1 MERKNISQ
9 KLNEIYAEKCRTNPR
24 LLPLVRFYQGETKK
38 KLYETA
44 SSLAPQGVVVALTKE
59 NGSEETAKDI
69 TEGLR
74 GACSKILS
82 VKIPEK
88 TDAVRA
94 AASVL
99 RAAEDARLIVTAE
112 YSLIP
117 LARYAAK
124 ISGLT
129 FVYVMRTGEIDGLLS
144 PRLFLKN
151 GNRTDCFFSDAR
163 TRVIIDIDKICAGEF
178 IRAGESD
185 GKKRK
190 DKVTFSAEDSAF
202 TEKRIAAPL
211 FAKLAGKIPALADY
225 RARLLATGEK
235 PNAEAYGLLREAV
248 KDGYIAFTK
257 KDREILPSLIYD
269 SLLGE
274 IADLL
279 SDGELC
285 SFSALRFA
293 EFLLAGE
300 KRLSADLILEL
311 YARIS
316 GVYALYTSP
325 LAEGLPEIPDYRARA
340 HELAEMTGT
349 DEGIFLK
356 GLLKQTEILNR
367 YGENADNITDKL
379 FEELSKQ
386 NASAS
391 SVRSTFVA
399 YGKEVSGGKEGAR
412 GGERGLAGDSGEC
425 EEADDSE
432 TRVSEEKLKKAI
444 KLAGDSPFGINAM
457 SFAREK
463 GVTEYI

>member
-9 KLNEIYAEKCRTNPR
+9 KLNEIYAEKCRANPR
-24 LLPLVRFYQGETKK
+24 LLSLVRFYQGETKK
-38 KLYETA
+38 KLYEIA
-44 SSLAPQGVVVALTKE
+44 SSLAPQGVVVALTTE
-59 NGSEETAKDI
+59 NGNEETAKDV

-112 YSLIP
+112 YPLIP

-129 FVYVMRTGEIDGLLS
+129 FVYVMRTGETDGLLS
-144 PRLFLKN
+144 PRLLLKN

-163 TRVIIDIDKICAGEF
+163 TRVIIDTDKICAGESF
-178 IRAGESD
+178 CKSVGEKD
-185 GKKRK
+185 GKEKG
-190 DKVTFSAEDSAF
+190 VSAAEETVF
-202 TEKRIAAPL
+202 TEKKIAAPL

-269 SLLGE
+269 SLLAE
-274 IADLL
+274 IADFL

-300 KRLSADLILEL
+300 KRLPADLILEL

-316 GVYALYTSP
+316 GIYALYTSP
-325 LAEGLPEIPDYRARA
+325 LAEGLLEIPDYRERA
-340 HELAEMTGT
+340 HELAELTGT

-356 GLLKQTEILNR
+356 GLIKQAEILNR

-399 YGKEVSGGKEGAR
+399 YGKEVSGGKTG
-412 GGERGLAGDSGEC
+412 
-425 EEADDSE
+425 DSE

-463 GVTEYI
+463 GVTEFI

>member
-1 MERKNISQ
+1 MDRKNISQ

-38 KLYETA
+38 KLYEIA
-44 SSLAPQGVVVALTKE
+44 SSLAPHGVVVALTTE
-59 NGSEETAKDI
+59 NGNEETAKDV

-129 FVYVMRTGEIDGLLS
+129 FVYVMRTWETDGLLS

-163 TRVIIDIDKICAGEF
+163 TRVIIDIDKICAGESL
-178 IRAGESD
+178 GESGGEKV
-185 GKKRK
+185 GKEKNAS
-190 DKVTFSAEDSAF
+190 SAEGAAF

-211 FAKLAGKIPALADY
+211 FARLAGKIPALADY

-248 KDGYIAFTK
+248 KDGYIAYTK

-274 IADLL
+274 IADFL

-300 KRLSADLILEL
+300 KRLPADLILEL

-325 LAEGLPEIPDYRARA
+325 LAEGLLEIPDYRERA

-349 DEGIFLK
+349 DEGVFLK

-399 YGKEVSGGKEGAR
+399 YGKEVSGGKT
-412 GGERGLAGDSGEC
+412 
-425 EEADDSE
+425 DDSK
-432 TRVSEEKLKKAI
+432 TCVSEEKLKKAI

-463 GVTEYI
+463 GVTEFI

>member
-9 KLNEIYAEKCRTNPR
+9 KLNEIYAEKCRANPR
-24 LLPLVRFYQGETKK
+24 LLSLVRFYQGETKK
-38 KLYETA
+38 KLYEIA
-44 SSLAPQGVVVALTKE
+44 SSLAPQGVVVALTTE
-59 NGSEETAKDI
+59 NGNEETAKDV

-112 YSLIP
+112 YPLIP

-129 FVYVMRTGEIDGLLS
+129 FVYVMRTGETDGLLS
-144 PRLFLKN
+144 PRLLLKN

-163 TRVIIDIDKICAGEF
+163 TRVIIDTDKICAGESF
-178 IRAGESD
+178 CKSVGESE
-185 GKKRK
+185 GSGK
-190 DKVTFSAEDSAF
+190 DKVVSSAEEAAF
-202 TEKRIAAPL
+202 AEKRIAAPL

-257 KDREILPSLIYD
+257 KDREILSSLIYD
-269 SLLGE
+269 SLLAE
-274 IADLL
+274 IADFL

-300 KRLSADLILEL
+300 KRLPADLILEL

-316 GVYALYTSP
+316 GIYALYTSP
-325 LAEGLPEIPDYRARA
+325 LAEGLLEIPDYRERA
-340 HELAEMTGT
+340 HELAELTGT

-356 GLLKQTEILNR
+356 GLIKQAEILNR

-399 YGKEVSGGKEGAR
+399 YGKEVSGGKTG
-412 GGERGLAGDSGEC
+412 
-425 EEADDSE
+425 DSE

-463 GVTEYI
+463 GVTEFI

>member
-1 MERKNISQ
+1 MDRKNISQ

-24 LLPLVRFYQGETKK
+24 PLPLVRFYQGETKK
-38 KLYETA
+38 KLYEIA
-44 SSLAPQGVVVALTKE
+44 SSLAPQGVVVALTTE
-59 NGSEETAKDI
+59 NGNEETTKDV

-129 FVYVMRTGEIDGLLS
+129 FVYVMRTGETDGLLS

-163 TRVIIDIDKICAGEF
+163 TRVIIDTDKICAGESF
-178 IRAGESD
+178 CESGGEK
-185 GKKRK
+185 GGK
-190 DKVTFSAEDSAF
+190 DKNASSAEETAF

-248 KDGYIAFTK
+248 KDGYIAYTK

-274 IADLL
+274 IADFL

-325 LAEGLPEIPDYRARA
+325 LAEGLLEIPDYRARA

-349 DEGIFLK
+349 DEGVFLK

-399 YGKEVSGGKEGAR
+399 YGKEVSGGETG
-412 GGERGLAGDSGEC
+412 
-425 EEADDSE
+425 DSE
-432 TRVSEEKLKKAI
+432 TRLSEEKLKKAI

-463 GVTEYI
+463 GVTEFI

>member
-1 MERKNISQ
+1 MDRKNIAQ
-9 KLNEIYAEKCRTNPR
+9 KLNEIYAEKCRANPR

-38 KLYETA
+38 KLYETV
-44 SSLAPQGVVVALTKE
+44 SSLAPQGVVVALFSE
-59 NGSEETAKDI
+59 NGNEETAKDI

-74 GACSKILS
+74 GARSKILS

-94 AASVL
+94 VASVL
-99 RAAEDARLIVTAE
+99 RAAEDARLIVATE

-129 FVYVMRTGEIDGLLS
+129 LVYVMRTAETDGLLS

-163 TRVIIDIDKICAGEF
+163 TRVIIDIDKICAVESF
-178 IRAGESD
+178 GESGGEKG
-185 GKKRK
+185 GKEKG
-190 DKVTFSAEDSAF
+190 VSAAEEAAF

-248 KDGYIAFTK
+248 KDGYIAYTK

-274 IADLL
+274 IADFL

-300 KRLSADLILEL
+300 KRLPAYLVLEL

-325 LAEGLPEIPDYRARA
+325 LAEGLLEISDYRARA

-349 DEGIFLK
+349 DEGVFLK

-399 YGKEVSGGKEGAR
+399 YGKEVSGGKTG
-412 GGERGLAGDSGEC
+412 
-425 EEADDSE
+425 DSE
-432 TRVSEEKLKKAI
+432 TRISEEKLKKAI

-463 GVTEYI
+463 GVTEFI

>member
-9 KLNEIYAEKCRTNPR
+9 KLNEIYAEKCRANPR

-38 KLYETA
+38 KLYEIA
-44 SSLAPQGVVVALTKE
+44 SSLAPQGVVVALTTE
-59 NGSEETAKDI
+59 NGNEETAKDV

-112 YSLIP
+112 YPLIP

-129 FVYVMRTGEIDGLLS
+129 FVYVMRTGETDGLLS
-144 PRLFLKN
+144 PRLLLKN

-163 TRVIIDIDKICAGEF
+163 TRVIIDTDKICAGESF
-178 IRAGESD
+178 GESVGEKD
-185 GKKRK
+185 GKEKG
-190 DKVTFSAEDSAF
+190 VSAAEEAAF
-202 TEKRIAAPL
+202 AEKRIAAPL

-269 SLLGE
+269 SLLAE
-274 IADLL
+274 IADFL

-300 KRLSADLILEL
+300 KRLPADLILEL

-316 GVYALYTSP
+316 GIYALYTSP
-325 LAEGLPEIPDYRARA
+325 LAEGLLEIPDYRERA
-340 HELAEMTGT
+340 HELAELTGT

-356 GLLKQTEILNR
+356 GLIKQAEILNR

-399 YGKEVSGGKEGAR
+399 YGKEVSGGKTG
-412 GGERGLAGDSGEC
+412 
-425 EEADDSE
+425 DSE

-463 GVTEYI
+463 GVTEFI

>member
-9 KLNEIYAEKCRTNPR
+9 KLNEIYAEKCRANPR

-38 KLYETA
+38 KLYEIA
-44 SSLAPQGVVVALTKE
+44 SSLAPQGVVVALTTE
-59 NGSEETAKDI
+59 NGNEETAKDV

-112 YSLIP
+112 YPLIP

-129 FVYVMRTGEIDGLLS
+129 FVYVMRTGETDGLLS
-144 PRLFLKN
+144 PRLLLKN

-163 TRVIIDIDKICAGEF
+163 TRVIIDTDKICAGESS
-178 IRAGESD
+178 RESEVS
-185 GKKRK
+185 GK
-190 DKVTFSAEDSAF
+190 DKVVSSAEEAAF
-202 TEKRIAAPL
+202 AEKKIAAPL

-269 SLLGE
+269 SLLAE
-274 IADLL
+274 IADFL

-293 EFLLAGE
+293 DFLLAGE
-300 KRLSADLILEL
+300 KRLPADLILEL

-316 GVYALYTSP
+316 GIYALYTSP
-325 LAEGLPEIPDYRARA
+325 LAEGLLEIPDYRERA
-340 HELAEMTGT
+340 HELAELTGT

-356 GLLKQTEILNR
+356 GLIKQAEILNR

-399 YGKEVSGGKEGAR
+399 YGKEVSGGKT
-412 GGERGLAGDSGEC
+412 
-425 EEADDSE
+425 DDSE
-432 TRVSEEKLKKAI
+432 TCVSEERLKKAI

-463 GVTEYI
+463 GVTEFI

>member
-9 KLNEIYAEKCRTNPR
+9 KLNEIYAEKCRANPR

-38 KLYETA
+38 KLYEIA
-44 SSLAPQGVVVALTKE
+44 SSLAPQGVVVALTTE
-59 NGSEETAKDI
+59 NGNEETAKDV

-82 VKIPEK
+82 VKISEK

-112 YSLIP
+112 YPLIP

-129 FVYVMRTGEIDGLLS
+129 FVYVMRTGETDGLLS
-144 PRLFLKN
+144 PRLLLKN

-163 TRVIIDIDKICAGEF
+163 TRVIIDTDKICAGESF
-178 IRAGESD
+178 CKSVGEKD
-185 GKKRK
+185 GKEKG
-190 DKVTFSAEDSAF
+190 VSAAEETVF
-202 TEKRIAAPL
+202 TEKKIAAPL

-235 PNAEAYGLLREAV
+235 PNAEAYGLLRETV

-257 KDREILPSLIYD
+257 KDKEILPSLIYD
-269 SLLGE
+269 SLLAE
-274 IADLL
+274 IADFL

-300 KRLSADLILEL
+300 KRLPADLILEL

-316 GVYALYTSP
+316 GIYALYTSP
-325 LAEGLPEIPDYRARA
+325 LAEGLLEIPDYRERA
-340 HELAEMTGT
+340 HELAELTGT

-356 GLLKQTEILNR
+356 GLIKQAEILNR

-399 YGKEVSGGKEGAR
+399 YGKEVSGGKTG
-412 GGERGLAGDSGEC
+412 
-425 EEADDSE
+425 DSE

-463 GVTEYI
+463 GVTEFI